1 MRCSGSPIT
10 STGADAAPSEAS
22 ENLQATKAFEAV
34 VASMI
39 MRPLS
44 DALGPAGGIVSDGMA
59 RAVLAQD
66 QNG

>member
-10 STGADAAPSEAS
+10 STAADVAPADSS
-22 ENLQATKAFEAV
+22 DVLQATKAFEAV
-34 VASMI
+34 VASMV

-66 QNG
+66 QTG

>member
-1 MRCSGSPIT
+1 
-10 STGADAAPSEAS
+10 
-22 ENLQATKAFEAV
+22 
-34 VASMI
+34 MI